1 MLLIDLT
8 NPELYECYRAQLD
21 NGIEGIDAPSKE
33 IERSCGMAVVVVEVC
48 SGAPLAMLEK

>member
-1 MLLIDLT
+1 MDLT

-33 IERSCGMAVVVVEVC
+33 IERGCGVAVVVVEVC
-48 SGAPLAMLEK
+48 QGAPLAMLEK